1 MGIKR
6 TGLTRP
12 IDIWDLKSLKRHII
26 WQKMKKKLKFPY
38 FTIVHFGNSFVK
50 IKCQIYV
57 PKSS

>member
-26 WQKMKKKLKFPY
+26 WRKMQKTKISLFHYCTFWQFPCKNRMPN
-38 FTIVHFGNSFVK
+38 I
-50 IKCQIYV
+50 CA
-57 PKSS
+57 